1 MNNQAKRKAIATAIN
16 KYNTENNEI
25 FDASVFIISCT
36 ECRPAIVISCD
47 RNSAIVTF
55 CRKVIANLQKYRG
68 NYNMVGVAVSDEG
81 NTIWLKSQ
89 YGSNQVYVK
98 SYRDANSITD
108 SDLEMA
114 SSLFIEALI

>member
-1 MNNQAKRKAIATAIN
+1 
-16 KYNTENNEI
+16 
-25 FDASVFIISCT
+25 
-36 ECRPAIVISCD
+36 
-47 RNSAIVTF
+47 
-55 CRKVIANLQKYRG
+55 
-68 NYNMVGVAVSDEG
+68 MVGVAVSDEG